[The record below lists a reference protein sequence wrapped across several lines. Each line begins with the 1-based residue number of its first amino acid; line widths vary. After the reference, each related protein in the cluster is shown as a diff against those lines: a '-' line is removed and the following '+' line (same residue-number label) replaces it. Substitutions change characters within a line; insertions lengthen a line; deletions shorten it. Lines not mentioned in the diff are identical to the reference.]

1 MIRAKINQENIFCTD
16 ASSDSKLDN
25 PFYILSL
32 YSNENREYKI
42 LNLTRNA
49 NTNQRTDF
57 FTFRASTSDNLYN
70 GIVKLSEGVSYDY
83 TIYES
88 LFPLSPSASTV
99 TNLNI
104 VDFGIMEVEKVDN
117 IITGNTVFTSSQ
129 KIKSFK

>member
-32 YSNENREYKI
+32 YSNESRDYKI

-49 NTNQRTDF
+49 NTNQRADYF
-57 FTFRASTSDNLYN
+57 SFTASTSDDLYN
-70 GIVKLSEGVSYDY
+70 GIVKLNEAISYDF

-88 LFPLSPSASTV
+88 LFPLSPSASTI

-104 VDFGIMEVEKVDN
+104 VDFGLLEVSKENTV
-117 IITGNTVFTSSQ
+117 ITGNTVFTSSQ